1 MHVVQLQPV
10 YFCESN
16 HTFIFF
22 IQAIS
27 CDLSFGLFHLLL
39 NCVIYIYIYI
49 YINDTILYIYIYFFF
64 FFLFFFRC
72 SCNAC
77 SLFSFMIVEF
87 HGMFVLKRE
96 YCSFKALWNGILM

>member
-16 HTFIFF
+16 HTFLFF

-39 NCVIYIYIYI
+39 NCVIFI
-49 YINDTILYIYIYFFF
+49 YIYIYFFF
-64 FFLFFFRC
+64 FLFPLLLQC
-72 SCNAC
+72 LLL
-77 SLFSFMIVEF
+77 LFSFMIVEF